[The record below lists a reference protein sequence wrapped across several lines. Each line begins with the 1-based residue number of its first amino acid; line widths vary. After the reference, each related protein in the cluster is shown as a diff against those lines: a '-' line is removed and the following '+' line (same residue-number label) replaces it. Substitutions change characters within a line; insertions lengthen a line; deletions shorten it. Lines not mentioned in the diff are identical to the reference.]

1 MEVAA
6 AAKLFDLLNGK
17 YPTSMDMLS
26 TDYFET
32 QPIDV
37 FSGEQIKL
45 IGDINQISIYS
56 VGPDKQDNK
65 CQIKY
70 DVKNG
75 VNSPGDI
82 LVTLK

>member
-17 YPTSMDMLS
+17 YPTSMDMIG

-37 FSGEQIKL
+37 FSGEQIK
-45 IGDINQISIYS
+45 ITGDINQITIYS

-65 CQIKY
+65 CQTMY
-70 DVKNG
+70 DVRNG
-75 VNSPGDI
+75 INSPGDI
-82 LVTLK
+82 IITLK